1 MIDPVDELAEIVMTR
16 FAVETVAIGLRPRY
30 DLS

>member
-16 FAVETVAIGLRPRY
+16 FAVANRGHRAAPSI
-30 DLS
+30 